1 MRKKKMPQ
9 SLSSITQV
17 TDMQNMEDGYAM
29 YQIKEELLPNRIKS
43 LSISMKFLS
52 SLRNLLMRKALKSL
66 LNPAIVDLFAIQLK
80 NGWKETKT
88 EKTVDSNIFSSW
100 PVLTIRI
107 EEYGVPT
114 ENSKAHM
121 EKLILPRKSKRKSK
135 EITLLNSEQPSS
147 ILETSTVNVT
157 RKQRIKTISSLSQST
172 LLILLNMSGELVTQT
187 KLPRRSSKHNSGKPM
202 QKKIQTWFQNFTNNS

>member
-1 MRKKKMPQ
+1 M
-9 SLSSITQV
+9 
-17 TDMQNMEDGYAM
+17 
-29 YQIKEELLPNRIKS
+29 
-43 LSISMKFLS
+43 
-52 SLRNLLMRKALKSL
+52 
-66 LNPAIVDLFAIQLK
+66 
-80 NGWKETKT
+80 
-88 EKTVDSNIFSSW
+88 DSNIFSSW

-135 EITLLNSEQPSS
+135 EITLLHLEQPSS

-187 KLPRRSSKHNSGKPM
+187 KLLRRCSSNNSGKPM
-202 QKKIQTWFQNFTNNS
+202 QKKIQKWSQNFTDNS